1 MVVIAGGKKIVLA
14 TLVVGAALVATLV
27 GTGAAGVA
35 QDSCTTA
42 SFQNGIDVVFGRS
55 STQAGADRITRR
67 AQAVGF
73 GDTRTVRDTCAVWKS
88 ALRGLD
94 SYDTAVGVQSE
105 ARRVKLLPTVECVLQ
120 QEIGQLQ
127 AIFGTRRTLAELQAV
142 VSQASNFG
150 YVGLKTKR
158 APCGGYQAYVAGFK
172 SRGEA
177 DSFAQTA
184 SQRTGLKVFVI
195 KA

>member
-1 MVVIAGGKKIVLA
+1 VSSRGKRFALPAVTLAVAFAATLLVTTGSAKIV
-14 TLVVGAALVATLV
+14 V
-27 GTGAAGVA
+27 
-35 QDSCTTA
+35 DSCTTP
-42 SFQNGIDVVFGRS
+42 SFQNGVDVVFGRAK
-55 STQAGADRITRR
+55 TEAAADRITRR

-94 SYDTAVGVQSE
+94 NYDTAVGVQNE
-105 ARRVKLLPTVECVLQ
+105 ARRVRLFPTVECVLQ

-127 AIFGTRRTLAELQAV
+127 AIFGTRRTLADLQAV
-142 VSQASNFG
+142 VAQANNFG

-184 SQRTGLKVFVI
+184 SQRTGLHVIII